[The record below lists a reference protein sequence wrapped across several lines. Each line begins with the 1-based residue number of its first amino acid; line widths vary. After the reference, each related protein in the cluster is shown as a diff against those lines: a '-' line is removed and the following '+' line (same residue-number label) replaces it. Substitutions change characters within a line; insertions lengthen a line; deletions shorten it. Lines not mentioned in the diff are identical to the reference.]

1 MMVGQQRLK
10 DSGYGNLVFNE
21 NDNPEN
27 EEESTDIE
35 VMLAPWTTSKNFI
48 LAAQNKGMIQLF
60 GAGDSSGAGLAFS
73 FLRSSMK
80 VWCFLA
86 YIDSCT
92 NTHQKGHVL
101 PRRRIRTR

>member
-1 MMVGQQRLK
+1 MPLQLCLMESMMVGQQRLK

-21 NDNPEN
+21 NEVEGD
-27 EEESTDIE
+27 EESGDIE

-60 GAGDSSGAGLAFS
+60 GPGDPSGAGLAFS

-80 VWCFLA
+80 VWA
-86 YIDSCT
+86 
-92 NTHQKGHVL
+92 NTFHHVM
-101 PRRRIRTR
+101 RHASHIQ

>member
-1 MMVGQQRLK
+1 MESMMVGQQRLK

-21 NDNPEN
+21 NENPEN

-60 GAGDSSGAGLAFS
+60 GPGDPSGAGLAFS

-80 VWCFLA
+80 VRSSLSCFGSLSH
-86 YIDSCT
+86 I
-92 NTHQKGHVL
+92 L
-101 PRRRIRTR
+101 